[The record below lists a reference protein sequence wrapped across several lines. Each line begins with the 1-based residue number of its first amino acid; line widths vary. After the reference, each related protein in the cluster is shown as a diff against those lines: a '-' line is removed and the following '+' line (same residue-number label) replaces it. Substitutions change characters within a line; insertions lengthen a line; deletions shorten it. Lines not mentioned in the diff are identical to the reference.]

1 MRSLGV
7 LLVLAIR
14 SLARNKTR
22 TFITLAAI
30 SIGVMSAVLLS
41 AFAKGLSYGMA
52 ENAIK
57 TLTGHIQVHAAGFL
71 DDPSAELSFTDLT
84 AEERSNLI
92 AGGVEKIAFRI
103 RIPAVATSE
112 RESAGV
118 TIVGID
124 PMQEVGMSFIS
135 DAVKQGE
142 MIGDST
148 EPGVVVGKDL
158 LRVLKTE
165 IGRRIVIIT
174 QDATNKIVDRGFR
187 IIGVFES
194 ELKSTEKGFIFMGIA
209 TAQDWLGLKGKVSE
223 AVIRIKSVKDS
234 REASKKF
241 GEILPKLDV
250 KPWQDIEPLI
260 TSLTQVHDGF
270 LVIWFLIVIIA
281 ISFGVINAQLMSI
294 FERTRE
300 FGVLMALGLKPKQL
314 IVLVGMEAAVIL
326 IVGTVLGDILGGLGY
341 AYLNRGLDLSGFAS
355 ASEHLGF
362 ARIVYPHFSLFDWT
376 LCNVLLLVIGI
387 LGSLYPAFLASRLNP
402 VEAISGRGKE

>member
-1 MRSLGV
+1 
-7 LLVLAIR
+7 
-14 SLARNKTR
+14 
-22 TFITLAAI
+22 
-30 SIGVMSAVLLS
+30 MSAVLLS

-57 TLTGHIQVHAAGFL
+57 TLTGHIQIHAHGYL
-71 DDPSAELSFTDLT
+71 DDPSAELSFSELNQKDLS
-84 AEERSNLI
+84 ALKS
-92 AGGVEKIAFRI
+92 GGVEKIAFRI

-124 PMQEVGMSFIS
+124 PQQESGMSFIS
-135 DAVKQGE
+135 DAVRQGE
-142 MIGDST
+142 MIRHPA
-148 EPGVVVGKDL
+148 EPGVVVGRDL

-187 IIGVFES
+187 IVGVFES
-194 ELKSTEKGFIFMGIA
+194 ELKSTEKGFIFMGVA
-209 TAQDWLGLKGKVSE
+209 TAQEWLGLKDKVSE
-223 AVIRIKSVKDS
+223 AVIRIESVKDS
-234 REASKKF
+234 RPAAKKL
-241 GEILPKLDV
+241 GEILPELDV
-250 KPWQDIEPLI
+250 RPWQDIEPLI

-326 IVGTVLGDILGGLGY
+326 IVGTVLGDILGALGY

-387 LGSLYPAFLASRLNP
+387 LGSLYPAYLASRLNP